1 MAAIKPFLT
10 YNEQVEHLIKKGL
23 IITDK
28 HFAEET
34 LSNIN
39 YYRMIDAYSLGLIDK
54 NTDTYK
60 PNTTFED
67 ILKLYLFDIEL
78 RHIMSEL
85 LEEFEIKFRTKVAY
99 FIGQKYGPLGYLDKN
114 NFENEQH
121 FNDFINAFNREKDYQ
136 SKSPIIKHHN
146 EVYNGQ
152 LPIWACVEVL
162 SFGTIS
168 KLFSNMKKEDKEA
181 IVFNFGARLFYFESW
196 LRSFVEVRNIC
207 AHYGRLYNKLLLAPP
222 KLYNSMHFANNRI
235 FAVLVLLKKY
245 CPQEKWKN
253 CMDRLKT
260 AISKYDSID
269 SYKMGFPLDWQ
280 DYLYKQF

>member
-1 MAAIKPFLT
+1 MAEIKPFLT
-10 YNEQVEHLIKKGL
+10 YSEQVEHLIKKGL
-23 IITDK
+23 IINDK

-34 LSNIN
+34 LADIN

-54 NTDTYK
+54 STDTYK
-60 PNTTFED
+60 EHTLFED
-67 ILKLYLFDIEL
+67 ILGLYLFDIEL

-114 NFENEQH
+114 NFEDEKH
-121 FNDFINAFNREKDYQ
+121 FDEFMDAFKREKEYQ
-136 SKSPIIKHHN
+136 KKSPIIKHHN
-146 EVYNGQ
+146 EAYDGQ
-152 LPIWACVEVL
+152 LPIWACVEVV

-168 KLFSNMKKEDKEA
+168 KMFSNLKKEDKDIIA
-181 IVFNFGARLFYFESW
+181 FDFGATLFYFESW

-222 KLYNSMHFANNRI
+222 KIYKTMKYTNNRI

-245 CPQEKWKN
+245 CPKEKWTVCFN
-253 CMDRLKT
+253 RLKK
-260 AISKYDSID
+260 ALLKYNSVD

-280 DYLYKQF
+280 IYLEK

>member
-1 MAAIKPFLT
+1 MAEIKPFLT
-10 YNEQVEHLIKKGL
+10 YDEQVEHLIKKGL

-28 HFAEET
+28 NFANET

-54 NTDTYK
+54 STDTYRE
-60 PNTTFED
+60 NTTFED
-67 ILKLYLFDIEL
+67 ILGLYLFDIEL

-114 NFENEQH
+114 NFEDEEH
-121 FNDFINAFNREKDYQ
+121 FNDFIKSFNREKDYQ

-146 EVYNGQ
+146 DVYDGQ

-168 KLFSNMKKEDKEA
+168 KLYSNMKKEDQDIIA
-181 IVFNFGARLFYFESW
+181 FDFGVKLIYFRSW

-222 KLYNSMHFANNRI
+222 KLYNSMQFTNKRI
-235 FAVLVLLKKY
+235 FAVFILLKNY
-245 CPQEKWKN
+245 CSKEKWKN
-253 CMDRLKT
+253 CLNRLYN
-260 AISKYDSID
+260 AFRNYNSVD
-269 SYKMGFPLDWQ
+269 SYRMGFPENWQ
-280 DYLYKQF
+280 ELLEK

>member
-1 MAAIKPFLT
+1 MAEIKPFLT
-10 YNEQVEHLIKKGL
+10 YDEQVEHLIKKGL
-23 IITDK
+23 IVTDK
-28 HFAEET
+28 NFAKET
-34 LSNIN
+34 LSDIN

-54 NTDTYK
+54 STDTYK
-60 PNTTFED
+60 ENTSFED
-67 ILKLYLFDIEL
+67 ILGLYLFDIEL

-85 LEEFEIKFRTKVAY
+85 LEEFEITFRTKVAY

-114 NFENEQH
+114 NFEDEEH
-121 FNDFINAFNREKDYQ
+121 FNEFIDAFNREKDYQ
-136 SKSPIIKHHN
+136 KKSPIIKHHN
-146 EVYNGQ
+146 DVYGGQ

-168 KLFSNMKKEDKEA
+168 KMFSNLKKEDKD
-181 IVFNFGARLFYFESW
+181 IVVFDFGATLFYFESW

-222 KLYNSMHFANNRI
+222 KIYKTMKYTNNRI

-245 CPQEKWKN
+245 CPKEKWTVCFN
-253 CMDRLKT
+253 RLKK
-260 AISKYDSID
+260 ALLKYNSVD

-280 DYLYKQF
+280 IYLEK